1 LQKGDVITSFD
12 GNEVNNTGDLI
23 QQIRDA
29 RDKATVKVK
38 VLRNGKSQEMV
49 VKIPRKLRTA
59 EL

>member
-1 LQKGDVITSFD
+1 
-12 GNEVNNTGDLI
+12 VNNTGDLI